1 MPFSF
6 QPTAV
11 MIPEV
16 PCSGGRRKD
25 KSDKL
30 EVSVD
35 AIYIMTGATDI
46 FSSFLPFNAMK
57 SRFAIVTSVN
67 CR

>member
-30 EVSVD
+30 EVSLD
-35 AIYIMTGATDI
+35 AIYIMT
-46 FSSFLPFNAMK
+46 
-57 SRFAIVTSVN
+57 VQ
-67 CR
+67 